1 MAQHINFPHKHISA
15 FKALCFDLD
24 GTLLALKSHMTPKAY
39 DFLGTLKSKHQLLL
53 CSARIPSGMRYHQ
66 ESIGILGAPMLCYNG
81 ALSLE
86 GERVVYSKT
95 ITESALET
103 ISLLLDHL
111 DVDWGLYAFDQWWVS
126 KDSERVQKER
136 YNTQTEPLWGE
147 TRSTIKRLVDEFGGV
162 HKIMLMGDKNNMD
175 LAMEAMAPLQGASL
189 VYFRSNDTLI
199 EIAPSGVGKK
209 EGVTQLLGDHG
220 LLEAM
225 AFGDNDNDIAL
236 LDASGWGVAVQNAKP
251 LVKSIAD
258 AVTPL
263 SCADDG
269 VIDYLNMCYGQ

>member
-1 MAQHINFPHKHISA
+1 LAQHISFPKKHIST
-15 FKALCFDLD
+15 FKTLCFDLD

-39 DFLGTLKSKHQLLL
+39 EYLGALKDKHQLLL

-81 ALSLE
+81 ALLLE
-86 GERVVYSKT
+86 GEQVVYSKT
-95 ITESALET
+95 IAESALE
-103 ISLLLDHL
+103 SVDLLLDHL
-111 DVDWGLYAFDQWWVS
+111 EVNWGLYAFDQWWVS

-175 LAMEAMAPLQGASL
+175 LAMDALAPLQGTSL

-209 EGVTQLLGDHG
+209 EGVTYLLGNNG
-220 LLEAM
+220 LSEAM
-225 AFGDNDNDIAL
+225 AFGDNDNDIDL
-236 LDASGWGVAVQNAKP
+236 LQASGWGVAVHNAKP
-251 LVKSIAD
+251 LVQSIAD

-269 VIDYLNMCYGQ
+269 VIDYLSMCYGK